1 MLREENVALIKSFEN
16 LHDLHIFFARPFI
29 FQICTTFNM
38 FYFFCKMFFCW
49 TFFRLRSF
57 VSNLKRVIFFGR
69 NKAAEKRLRENKISQ
84 EMLISIAYVV
94 KYNVKASKLFVVW

>member
-1 MLREENVALIKSFEN
+1 MLHEENVALIKIFEN
-16 LHDLHIFFARPFI
+16 MHDLSIFFVRPFI

-38 FYFFCKMFFCW
+38 SYFFYKIFFCW

-69 NKAAEKRLRENKISQ
+69 NKAAEKKLRENKNSQ